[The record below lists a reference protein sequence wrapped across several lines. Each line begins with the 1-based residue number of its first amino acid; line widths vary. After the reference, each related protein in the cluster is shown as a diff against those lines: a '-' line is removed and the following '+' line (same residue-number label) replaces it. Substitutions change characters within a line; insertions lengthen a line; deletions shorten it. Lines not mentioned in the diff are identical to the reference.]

1 MLEVQSLTKK
11 FGNRYAV
18 RDLSFYV
25 QEGQIFAFFG
35 KNGAGKT
42 TTMNLLS
49 TLLAAN
55 SGKFSVEKK
64 QNPDQI
70 RRKIGIVFQENTLD
84 DALSVRQNLEIRGQL
99 YHGSLKQAQDIA
111 EKLSRELGFQN
122 FMDCRYGKLSGGQK
136 RIVQIARA
144 LVGNP
149 RLLILDEPTVGLDPQ
164 MRAKVWKI
172 LKHLRDQRK
181 MTIFFSS
188 HYMEEAGICDSLCI
202 IEKGKIC
209 CIETPQNL
217 KKQYS
222 KYHLHIK
229 ENGKIWDIEPET
241 LPEAMRI
248 LKQHQNLEEL
258 EFRQDTLD
266 DIFIKMTEKQEN
278 KRCGR

>member
-1 MLEVQSLTKK
+1 MLEVQSLTKR
-11 FGNRYAV
+11 FGDRYAV

-49 TLLAAN
+49 TLLTAN
-55 SGKFSVEKK
+55 SGKFLVEEKE
-64 QNPDQI
+64 NPEQI

-84 DALSVRQNLEIRGQL
+84 DVLTVRQNLEIRGQL
-99 YHGSLKQAQDIA
+99 YHGSLKKAQSIA

-122 FMDCRYGKLSGGQK
+122 FMDFRYGKLSGGQK

-164 MRAKVWKI
+164 MRAKVWEI
-172 LKHLRDQRK
+172 LKHLRDRQK

-188 HYMEEAGICDSLCI
+188 HYMEEAGICDRLCI

-217 KKQYS
+217 KKMYS
-222 KYHLHIK
+222 KYHLHME
-229 ENGKIWDIEPET
+229 ENGKIWDIEPQT
-241 LPEAMRI
+241 LSEAIQM
-248 LKQHQNLEEL
+248 LKQHQNLDDF

-266 DIFIKMTEKQEN
+266 DIFIKITEKQEN
-278 KRCGR
+278 EICG